1 MDDRTLR
8 RNDILIRGLQNV
20 VDEGSHGIDSLPKFI
35 KKVIREEAWTIR
47 IVESTGQVVEFDS
60 FQQFVESHP
69 PEGLGCSLD
78 RLQRLCDDDDEAQ
91 LMIRRATT
99 KEPHRPEKSVNN
111 VNTNGRSS
119 GNAKDYTLDRLDRE
133 RPDLYERVVDGE
145 MSANAAAIEAGFRTK
160 TVSVPVMK
168 DGEWQVE
175 RAGRTLVKHFEGNA
189 LALGEYIIAHAEGST
204 PIE

>member
-78 RLQRLCDDDDEAQ
+78 RLKRLCDDDDEAG
-91 LMIRRATT
+91 LMILRATT
-99 KEPHRPEKSVNN
+99 GKVGRPSKDNE
-111 VNTNGRSS
+111 NTYNISNKDAHGT
-119 GNAKDYTLDRLDRE
+119 AKDYTLDRLDRE

-145 MSANAAAIEAGFRTK
+145 MSANAAAIKAGFRTK
-160 TVSVPVMK
+160 TVSVPVRK
-168 DGEWQVE
+168 GGEPQIE
-175 RAGRTLVKHFEGNA
+175 RAGDTLIKHFGA
-189 LALGEYIIAHAEGST
+189 DAKRLAEYILANR
-204 PIE
+204 

>member
-78 RLQRLCDDDDEAQ
+78 RLQRLCDDDDEAG

-99 KEPHRPEKSVNN
+99 KEPHRPKKGESNDNIISNSAQGTAKS
-111 VNTNGRSS
+111 
-119 GNAKDYTLDRLDRE
+119 YTLDRLDRE

-145 MSANAAAIEAGFRTK
+145 MSANAAAIKAGFRTK
-160 TVSVPVMK
+160 TVSVPVRK
-168 DGEWQVE
+168 GGEVQIE
-175 RAGRTLVKHFEGNA
+175 RAGDTLIKHFGA
-189 LALGEYIIAHAEGST
+189 DARRLAEYILANR
-204 PIE
+204 

>member
-78 RLQRLCDDDDEAQ
+78 RLQRLCDDDDEAG

-99 KEPHRPEKSVNN
+99 GKVGRPSKDSKNSDNVTNNGARGNRKS
-111 VNTNGRSS
+111 
-119 GNAKDYTLDRLDRE
+119 YTLGRLDRE
-133 RPDLYERVVDGE
+133 RPDLYERVVDGQ

-160 TVSVPVMK
+160 TVSVPVRK
-168 DGEWQVE
+168 GGEVQVE
-175 RAGRTLVKHFEGNA
+175 RAGDTLIKHFGGDVGR
-189 LALGEYIIAHAEGST
+189 LAEYILANR
-204 PIE
+204 

>member
-35 KKVIREEAWTIR
+35 KKVIREEAWAIR

-78 RLQRLCDDDDEAQ
+78 RLQRLCDDDDEAG

-99 KEPHRPEKSVNN
+99 KEPHRPKKGESNDNIISNSAQGTAKSH
-111 VNTNGRSS
+111 
-119 GNAKDYTLDRLDRE
+119 TLDRPARASVKMSTLD
-133 RPDLYERVVDGE
+133 PL
-145 MSANAAAIEAGFRTK
+145 
-160 TVSVPVMK
+160 
-168 DGEWQVE
+168 
-175 RAGRTLVKHFEGNA
+175 L
-189 LALGEYIIAHAEGST
+189 
-204 PIE
+204 